1 MLGTMVGVMFL
12 EINRSLPIREIFQY
26 IETYGHKM
34 VNYFIFIL
42 LIGSVYKAKGLLGT
56 MFSTLR
62 DENIFNH

>member
-1 MLGTMVGVMFL
+1 MVGVMFL

-26 IETYGHKM
+26 IGTYGHKM

-42 LIGSVYKAKGLLGT
+42 LTGSVCKTKGLLGT

>member
-1 MLGTMVGVMFL
+1 MVGVMFRG
-12 EINRSLPIREIFQY
+12 INRSLPIREIFQY

-34 VNYFIFIL
+34 VNYFIFIS